1 MNDLIDILDI
11 IGVVAFAISG
21 AMTAIKKRM
30 DLLGV
35 CVLGIVTAV
44 GGGITR
50 DVLLGNTP
58 PAAFKNPR
66 DVSIAAI
73 VSCLVFIFMI
83 MNASEHA
90 KNPSEKFVAIYEYV
104 LMLTD
109 AVGLGAFTVIGID
122 VAKKTVSDYNTNT
135 FLLIF
140 VGVIT
145 GVGGGVLR
153 DIMSGMIPYIF
164 KKHIYAVA
172 SAAGAGAYIVID
184 NYIGSLEVKCANE
197 DENWEIV
204 RAESVYYYDEDK
216 SLNNSK
222 IQLKDSLLTQK
233 IQAVVEF
240 IVSKENPRVDLY
252 LIKIN
257 GNSIRI
263 DAHNMEN
270 KESQNNWREDCLIY
284 QKGSDVFVELE
295 SDN

>member
-30 DLLGV
+30 DLLGI

-44 GGGITR
+44 GGGVTR

-90 KNPSEKFVAIYEYV
+90 KNPSERFVALYEYI

-122 VAKKTVSDYNTNT
+122 VAKKTVSEYNTNT

-164 KKHIYAVA
+164 EKHIYAVA
-172 SAAGAGAYIVID
+172 SAAGAGAYIIID
-184 NYIGSLEVKCANE
+184 SYIGRNVA
-197 DENWEIV
+197 IV
-204 RAESVYYYDEDK
+204 GCSVLVVAVRVLAAHYEWN
-216 SLNNSK
+216 LPK
-222 IQLKDSLLTQK
+222 IKYG
-233 IQAVVEF
+233 E
-240 IVSKENPRVDLY
+240 
-252 LIKIN
+252 
-257 GNSIRI
+257 
-263 DAHNMEN
+263 
-270 KESQNNWREDCLIY
+270 
-284 QKGSDVFVELE
+284 
-295 SDN
+295 

>member
-30 DLLGV
+30 DLLGI

-83 MNASEHA
+83 MNAFEHA
-90 KNPSEKFVAIYEYV
+90 KNPSEKFVAIYEYI

-122 VAKKTVSDYNTNT
+122 VAKKTVSEYNTNT

-184 NYIGSLEVKCANE
+184 NYIGRNTA
-197 DENWEIV
+197 IV
-204 RAESVYYYDEDK
+204 GCSVLVVAVRVLAVHFEWN
-216 SLNNSK
+216 LPK
-222 IQLKDSLLTQK
+222 IKYG
-233 IQAVVEF
+233 E
-240 IVSKENPRVDLY
+240 
-252 LIKIN
+252 
-257 GNSIRI
+257 
-263 DAHNMEN
+263 
-270 KESQNNWREDCLIY
+270 
-284 QKGSDVFVELE
+284 
-295 SDN
+295 

>member
-30 DLLGV
+30 DLLGI

-58 PAAFKNPR
+58 PSAFKDPR

-73 VSCLVFIFMI
+73 VSCLVFIFMV
-83 MNASEHA
+83 MNASEHS
-90 KNPSEKFVAIYEYV
+90 KNPSERFVALYEYI

-122 VAKKTVSDYNTNT
+122 VAKKTVSEYNTNT

-145 GVGGGVLR
+145 GVGGGVMGVLPGQFG
-153 DIMSGMIPYIF
+153 I
-164 KKHIYAVA
+164 
-172 SAAGAGAYIVID
+172 AAFAPPLD
-184 NYIGSLEVKCANE
+184 GS
-197 DENWEIV
+197 
-204 RAESVYYYDEDK
+204 
-216 SLNNSK
+216 
-222 IQLKDSLLTQK
+222 
-233 IQAVVEF
+233 
-240 IVSKENPRVDLY
+240 
-252 LIKIN
+252 
-257 GNSIRI
+257 GNSVKAQLAIEYIMNKLRLNVFGNNRI
-263 DAHNMEN
+263 TIVD
-270 KESQNNWREDCLIY
+270 
-284 QKGSDVFVELE
+284 
-295 SDN
+295 

>member
-1 MNDLIDILDI
+1 MK
-11 IGVVAFAISG
+11 A
-21 AMTAIKKRM
+21 KR
-30 DLLGV
+30 D
-35 CVLGIVTAV
+35 AANSP
-44 GGGITR
+44 R
-50 DVLLGNTP
+50 SPNTP

-90 KNPSEKFVAIYEYV
+90 KNPSERFVALYEYI

-184 NYIGSLEVKCANE
+184 NYIGRNTA
-197 DENWEIV
+197 IV
-204 RAESVYYYDEDK
+204 GCSVLVVAVRVLAVHFEWN
-216 SLNNSK
+216 LPK
-222 IQLKDSLLTQK
+222 IKYG
-233 IQAVVEF
+233 E
-240 IVSKENPRVDLY
+240 
-252 LIKIN
+252 
-257 GNSIRI
+257 
-263 DAHNMEN
+263 
-270 KESQNNWREDCLIY
+270 
-284 QKGSDVFVELE
+284 
-295 SDN
+295 